1 MGKSRPKRSKGILQ
15 QQPFKWTTEE
25 TYTLLA
31 WADECFELELNF
43 KDTVVQQLKQKW
55 PERDFKYD
63 VVEGKL
69 KRVWI
74 RLGKYG
80 TQWRDIMSRG
90 TQCLD
95 FSLLKDDEEKAFN
108 DAKSEFL
115 RNRRQLRSRAISIAN
130 SPRTEPF
137 QSSITASPMVE
148 LGGNVAHLQAERR
161 GGCGR
166 RLQLAK
172 RVRSSVCVFHPLH
185 SYFLLYGV
193 H

>member
-1 MGKSRPKRSKGILQ
+1 MGKSKPKRSKGILQ

-25 TYTLLA
+25 TYALLA
-31 WADECFELELNF
+31 WADQCFELELNF

-69 KRVWI
+69 NRFWD

-95 FSLLKDDEEKAFN
+95 FSLLDDDEEKAFN

-115 RNRRQLRSRAISIAN
+115 RNRRQLRSRTISMAN

-137 QSSITASPMVE
+137 QSSAQTLSITASPMVE
-148 LGGNVAHLQAERR
+148 LGSNVAHLQAER
-161 GGCGR
+161 GGSCGR

-172 RVRSSVCVFHPLH
+172 RVRSLVCVFHPH
-185 SYFLLYGV
+185 